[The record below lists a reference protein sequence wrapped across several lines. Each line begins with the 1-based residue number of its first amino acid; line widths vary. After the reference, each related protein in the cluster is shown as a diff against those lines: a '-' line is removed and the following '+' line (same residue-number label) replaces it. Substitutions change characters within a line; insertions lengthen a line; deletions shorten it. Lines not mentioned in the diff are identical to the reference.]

1 MKSEKFK
8 DRISDII
15 DGRIDGEK
23 SVKEQIIFACK
34 KMTVAF
40 WEANHF
46 WEPQLG
52 DTKARNVFNGE
63 EKEIEEIL
71 NEFLSKYRL
80 D

>member
-1 MKSEKFK
+1 MAQKFK
-8 DRISDII
+8 KRISDII
-15 DGRIDGEK
+15 EGKIDSEK
-23 SVKEQIIFACK
+23 SVTEQIVFASK
-34 KMTVAF
+34 KMTIAF
-40 WEANHF
+40 WEANHE

-71 NEFLSKYRL
+71 SEFISKYRL

>member
-1 MKSEKFK
+1 MAQKFNE
-8 DRISDII
+8 RISDII
-15 DGRIDGEK
+15 EGKIDGVK
-23 SVKEQIIFACK
+23 SVKEQIIFASK
-34 KMTVAF
+34 KMTIAF

-52 DTKARNVFNGE
+52 STKARNIFNGE

-71 NEFLSKYRL
+71 GEFLSKYRL